1 MTQVLIG
8 HTNPRMRW
16 TATRMYIVAAEITL
30 GHIADE
36 GDFKLEMLSDGI
48 DHDTAKN
55 FRNRRCHNDTAS
67 ILSQTRTRTSA
78 RATTTCVTRLDGKAL
93 RRRRGNVVERIAA
106 HFCEAGGRRR
116 VTVRRRVNGHAWYQL
131 CGDSHN
137 LSRILRSYWEPVK
150 TPYLS
155 PRDVPF

>member
-1 MTQVLIG
+1 
-8 HTNPRMRW
+8 
-16 TATRMYIVAAEITL
+16 MYIVAAEITL

-36 GDFKLEMLSDGI
+36 GDCKLEMLSDGI
-48 DHDTAKN
+48 DHDTAKTFSESKVPQRHREHPKPDPHKN
-55 FRNRRCHNDTAS
+55 FCEDNHD
-67 ILSQTRTRTSA
+67 
-78 RATTTCVTRLDGKAL
+78 CVTRLDGKAL